1 MSPAKREL
9 ILAALV
15 FFALPVLAELV
26 LRAARVPFDA
36 QLYGPDCAL
45 GWRLRPGASGRVSTE
60 TPQWVRINSR
70 GFRDRERTFEKPA
83 DTFRIAVLGNSWTEA
98 LQVPKRKRTRQ
109 SWNSNSTIESA

>member
-45 GWRLRPGASGRVSTE
+45 GWHQQPRISRSRANFRKAGGHISHRRAGEFLDGSATSPPRENVHGSPGTATQR
-60 TPQWVRINSR
+60 
-70 GFRDRERTFEKPA
+70 
-83 DTFRIAVLGNSWTEA
+83 
-98 LQVPKRKRTRQ
+98 
-109 SWNSNSTIESA
+109 